1 MKKQRW
7 LSLVLILALVVGL
20 CSVCAAAADDQ
31 TAEQPAQEAADTVA
45 EAEAA
50 PADGTQPDAAAAEA
64 NTETAEQPE
73 QDAAAETDAAAE
85 EAPADGTHIH
95 AVNREDA
102 CEEPAFEPLTVRGGQ
117 LESGCYYLTEDWTL
131 DEPLCVAKNGV
142 QVTLCL
148 NGYSLS
154 LADGAEG
161 CIIYLAVSDGGA
173 EPSVLT
179 ITDCNGAG
187 TSSNYY
193 VGEAGELIFDD
204 GSFAWQ
210 EAYIAANEKN
220 ALAGGRITGATA
232 GAISVGDYN
241 QLYLS
246 GVNIIDNEGRYG
258 AGVVIAAHAKAVIDS
273 CVIAGNR
280 LTGEM
285 KASERQILGG
295 GVYCAGELELC
306 GTTNLT
312 GNRAQDAQNNLWL
325 DETGTVTIGA
335 LGLDKQAYV
344 GVSGQAEQAVLTGYA
359 DDFSENFTSDDP
371 TLCISAVHE
380 NGFTDLQLQ
389 EAVYTLTLV
398 TDENDEPVTLEAAQ
412 GKSLADLYVNDPE
425 REDAAFDGWY
435 TEDEEPVD
443 TQQPL
448 HLTADTTLYAHWTQA
463 SDEEAAP
470 LPDYDPDTPLTRQEA
485 AKTLYQMAKQLG
497 LDTEAGADVD
507 LTQFTDAD
515 EIGADAEDAV
525 RWAYASDLLTE
536 KDGKLRVQ
544 EELSRKELSRMLED
558 LLALSSA
565 D

>member
-31 TAEQPAQEAADTVA
+31 AAEQPAQEAADTVA

-64 NTETAEQPE
+64 NTETAEKPE

-154 LADGAEG
+154 LANGAEG
-161 CIIYLAVSDGGA
+161 CIIYLAVSGEGA

-179 ITDCNGAG
+179 STDCICAG

-193 VGEAGELIFDD
+193 GGEAGELIFDD

-210 EAYIAANEKN
+210 EAYITANEKN

-258 AGVVIAAHAKAVIDS
+258 AGVVIAAHAKAVIAS
-273 CVIAGNR
+273 CVIAGHR

-306 GTTNLT
+306 GTTNRT
-312 GNRAQDAQNNLWL
+312 GYRAQDAQNNLWL

-335 LGLDKQAYV
+335 LGLDKQARV